1 MGQHHATDR
10 DTAAPLP
17 ADRTVTGWREW
28 VHLPDLLEE
37 GWIKAKVDTGART
50 SALHAWD
57 VERFERDGVD
67 WVRFSLHPRQHDDAH
82 VVQAQA
88 QLVEE
93 RDVRSSNGDVELRP
107 VVRTT
112 LSLGTQRYDIEMTLT
127 KRDQMGFRML
137 LGRTG
142 MARRLLV
149 DPGSS
154 YLLGGDR
161 HGPPG

>member
-1 MGQHHATDR
+1 MGGPPPTD
-10 DTAAPLP
+10 P
-17 ADRTVTGWREW
+17 RTLIGWREW
-28 VHLPDLLEE
+28 IHLPDLLDG

-57 VERFERDGVD
+57 VERVDRDGAT
-67 WVRFSLHPRQHDDAH
+67 WVRFSLHPRQHDDDH
-82 VVQAQA
+82 VVQAEA
-88 QLVEE
+88 LLLEE
-93 RDVRSSNGDVELRP
+93 REVRSSNGEVEVRP
-107 VVRTT
+107 VVETT
-112 LSLGTQRYDIEMTLT
+112 LALGGERYAIELTLT

-142 MARRLLV
+142 MARHLLV

-161 HGPPG
+161 HRPPG